1 MTRVVPLPRWW
12 MWRPGADPGPA
23 AAVARRRVRWA
34 RVRPLPVPA
43 ALVAWAS
50 VVVGPTAWWSVGLA
64 CVPVSVVALV
74 ALLPVR
80 VTAWQVAS
88 AADADDVVHA
98 GQFTDVAQRRR
109 AGRLCADFDLV
120 RDLEP
125 RRVAHVERLLWGALA
140 GLRGSLVVREA
151 LRVAENRPGL
161 ATAVAETTRELADL
175 DARVDR
181 FAAALRVLAE
191 ESTAPEC
198 DDRTLDSAL
207 RRVAALDPI

>member
-1 MTRVVPLPRWW
+1 M
-12 MWRPGADPGPA
+12 
-23 AAVARRRVRWA
+23 
-34 RVRPLPVPA
+34 RPLPAPA
-43 ALVAWAS
+43 ALVACAS
-50 VVVGPTAWWSVGLA
+50 AAVGPTVWWSVGLA
-64 CVPVSVVALV
+64 CVPVPVV
-74 ALLPVR
+74 
-80 VTAWQVAS
+80 
-88 AADADDVVHA
+88 AADAADVVHA
-98 GQFTDVAQRRR
+98 GQFTDVARRRR

-125 RRVAHVERLLWGALA
+125 RRVAHVEHLLRGALVA
-140 GLRGSLVVREA
+140 LRGSLVVREA

-161 ATAVAETTRELADL
+161 AAAVAETTREPADL

-181 FAAALRVLAE
+181 FAALRVLAE